1 MMNKKK
7 SNEREDFFKK
17 KYQYKITK
25 RRNLKLFIKNT
36 TLLNIGKNRVVG
48 NNLRGRRRTLERRKV
63 LRASI
68 SKEPSTGEEGH
79 WSGGVRG
86 IRSTF
91 QMPEKQGDK
100 DNMSG
105 EKF

>member
-7 SNEREDFFKK
+7 SNEREEFFKK

-25 RRNLKLFIKNT
+25 RRNLKLFIKNI

-48 NNLRGRRRTLERRKV
+48 NNR
-63 LRASI
+63 
-68 SKEPSTGEEGH
+68 
-79 WSGGVRG
+79 RG